1 MARVLMLT
9 LIFSPDGVSTAQIM
23 TELALGLRDCGHD
36 VTVIT
41 ATPHYNVDAEMRSKQ
56 PLRKCYGGLLYR
68 SEIEGLE
75 VLHVPVR
82 KKGSRILSR
91 ILDHLIFHTLSTV
104 IGLLLS
110 GKQDLI
116 FAPTPPL
123 TIGLNAWLLSLMK
136 SAPFVYNVQEI
147 FPEVAKDLNLLK
159 NKRLYRFLEG
169 VERFTYNRA
178 VVTVVISEWF
188 RRNLLEKGVEP
199 GKVHVIPNFVD
210 TDFIMPYER
219 DNDFSRLH
227 GLDGNFVV
235 LFAGNI
241 GLSQGFETIIAS
253 AEQLANKKDI
263 QFLIVG
269 DGARRAWI
277 QEELSKRRTTNITLL
292 PYQPR
297 SLVPLIYATSDLC
310 LVPLRKGIAG
320 TTFPSKIYT
329 VMAAGR
335 PALASA
341 DKDSELAW
349 LVENADCGFLVK
361 PENSEEMVEAILEAF
376 RNRERLKE
384 MGANGRDYV
393 ENNYSLKA
401 VISKYDELVRSIVN
415 GS

>member
-41 ATPHYNVDAEMRSKQ
+41 ATPHYNMDAEMLSKQ
-56 PLRKCYGGLLYR
+56 PLRKYYGGLLYR

-91 ILDHLIFHTLSTV
+91 ILDHLSFHTLSTV
-104 IGLLLS
+104 IGLLLA

-136 SAPFVYNVQEI
+136 RAPFVYNVQEI

-169 VERFTYNRA
+169 VERFTYSRA
-178 VVTVVISEWF
+178 VMTVVISEWF

-199 GKVHVIPNFVD
+199 EKVQVIPNFVD

-219 DNDFSRLH
+219 DNNFSRLH
-227 GLDGNFVV
+227 SLDGKFVV

-241 GLSQGFETIIAS
+241 GLSQGFETIIAA
-253 AEQLANKKDI
+253 AEQLAHIEDI

-269 DGARRAWI
+269 DGARRTWL
-277 QEELSKRRTTNITLL
+277 QEELSKRRTKNITIL

-329 VMAAGR
+329 IMAAGR

-349 LVENADCGFLVK
+349 LVENAGCGFLVR

-376 RNRERLKE
+376 RDREHLRT

-393 ENNYSLKA
+393 EKNYSINA
-401 VISKYDELVRSIVN
+401 VVSKYDELIRSI
-415 GS
+415 